1 MSFPYMSWV
10 ALSPPQVKSSD
21 GVKCFNPLW
30 YSSKRQH
37 LWWKILSSSFLKRT
51 VALQGVY
58 FVGWFMSTGLP
69 SLALTNLGFSFS
81 PNSFSPQPTHYSIV
95 KVLFLL
101 LPYHNIPVNECQV
114 FFNVFW
120 YFFKFSIY
128 SLEFSFIRLLSK
140 TTSTPSII
148 SSRTQN

>member
-1 MSFPYMSWV
+1 MSWV
-10 ALSPPQVKSSD
+10 ALSPPQVKSRV

-37 LWWKILSSSFLKRT
+37 WWWLILVPLSKWT

-58 FVGWFMSTGLP
+58 FLFQSTGLP
-69 SLALTNLGFSFS
+69 MSCLAIKSIAFISLGFSFF

-114 FFNVFW
+114 FF
-120 YFFKFSIY
+120 KFSIY